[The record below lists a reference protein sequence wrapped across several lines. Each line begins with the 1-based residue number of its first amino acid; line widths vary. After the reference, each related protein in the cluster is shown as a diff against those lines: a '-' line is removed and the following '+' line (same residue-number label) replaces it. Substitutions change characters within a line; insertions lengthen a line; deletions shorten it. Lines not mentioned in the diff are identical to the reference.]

1 MADDGQRPHP
11 EVASPA
17 PKKRNLASSSFIT
30 SSPMNP
36 SAKKM
41 RGRPAAGAA
50 ASIRSLNADLEEP
63 AEKTAK
69 SSLSARA
76 RSIFSPVFS
85 PVLNLF
91 KKDGDKKGGDAASGE
106 GEKSSL
112 RGAAKGSG
120 EAATGK
126 LTSSS
131 ESVNTSK
138 DSASEGSISEASTV
152 SLVTAPAGVDFHV
165 TAPADEEASE
175 SDPEYDDDFEDF
187 DPFEF
192 IKNLP
197 LPDCNSP
204 RPSALPK
211 KTRTA
216 PPVSLVLDLDET
228 LVHASLEFMEESH
241 LNFKVNFHS
250 QDYDVWVKIRPHCIE
265 FLERLADKFELIVFT
280 ASQRIYAD
288 RLLNLLDPDKRLIKH
303 RVFRDSCVLVHD
315 NYVKD
320 LTVLSRDLSKVAIID
335 NSPQAFGYQLSNG
348 IPIKSWF
355 GDTEDRCLLKLLP
368 FLESFAEA
376 DDVRPHI
383 ENKFKLHQRVAAA

>member
-175 SDPEYDDDFEDF
+175 SDPEYDDDFDDF

-228 LVHASLEFMEESH
+228 LGVFFPRFFVLLYIYIYCVCVCVCVCVCTYACAQFTVNSEFLASSTYIHACMHTYIHTYVASLRI
-241 LNFKVNFHS
+241 LG
-250 QDYDVWVKIRPHCIE
+250 KIR
-265 FLERLADKFELIVFT
+265 LIPT
-280 ASQRIYAD
+280 WCATRSYTR
-288 RLLNLLDPDKRLIKH
+288 KR
-303 RVFRDSCVLVHD
+303 RVQFQ
-315 NYVKD
+315 
-320 LTVLSRDLSKVAIID
+320 DLSGSNTLVQLELVLYVRAHIVSLRKGFQKGQKLE
-335 NSPQAFGYQLSNG
+335 QASGSRTLAGSC
-348 IPIKSWF
+348 
-355 GDTEDRCLLKLLP
+355 R
-368 FLESFAEA
+368 
-376 DDVRPHI
+376 
-383 ENKFKLHQRVAAA
+383 